1 MSRGELLLAALVIV
15 VAAAQITLR
24 SEDPN
29 GTALASVVNVIHNT
43 GGDLNQYRPLS
54 AYLAVGLQALF
65 GLSGPPFQAIR
76 FVQCL
81 LLFGLAYVYYGQLRI
96 EPRWRLVGIGLLTG
110 LVSLQ
115 LGTLGP
121 NGFSMDRFFDAIF
134 YLLAGTLVL
143 SNHDRWIPALVAIAI
158 ANRETA
164 VFMPTL
170 VLARYPLTS
179 VLHARNTTV
188 VSANASTDAAL
199 AQQDSASHRRAIVI
213 AAASWAVA
221 AIVYLAIHTYYGA
234 HPRTEDSYFGPQM
247 FLHSLSMPGQ
257 TAFFLAAVNILP
269 LLAVLVLKDA
279 DPFLQRLFWMIVP
292 LWFAVHIWAARL
304 GEGLMYLAPLALI
317 GVPLALQGLQRRL
330 APLADVVP
338 APGRSA
344 YSEATRAPVAQ
355 GAARPAPDGPSPGR
369 TVATPG

>member
-1 MSRGELLLAALVIV
+1 MAAIVIV
-15 VAAAQITLR
+15 IASAQITLR

-29 GTALASVVNVIHNT
+29 GTALASVSNVLANT

-54 AYLAVGLQALF
+54 AYLSIALQHLLNL
-65 GLSGPPFQAIR
+65 GGPPFQAIR

-81 LLFGLAYVYYGQLRI
+81 LLFSLAYVFYAQLNIQSRF
-96 EPRWRLVGIGLLTG
+96 RLVGLGLLTG

-134 YLLAGTLVL
+134 YLLAGILVL
-143 SNHDRWIPALVAIAI
+143 RNRERWIPALIAVAI

-179 VLHARNTTV
+179 LLTSRQGKRALLV
-188 VSANASTDAAL
+188 AAT
-199 AQQDSASHRRAIVI
+199 AWSI
-213 AAASWAVA
+213 AAV
-221 AIVYLAIHTYYGA
+221 VYVGIHLYYGP
-234 HPRTEDSYFGPQM
+234 HPRTEDSYWGAQM

-257 TAFFLAAVNILP
+257 TAFFLAALNLLP
-269 LLAVLVLKDA
+269 VLALLLLKDA
-279 DPFLQRLFWMIVP
+279 DAYLQRLFWMIVP

-317 GVPLALQGLQRRL
+317 GVPLVLQGLQRRL
-330 APLADVVP
+330 AATEAEVE
-338 APGRSA
+338 PGL
-344 YSEATRAPVAQ
+344 RAQARWS
-355 GAARPAPDGPSPGR
+355 AARPAPAAPAAGRPARGDPSPGR
-369 TVATPG
+369 TVARPG

>member
-1 MSRGELLLAALVIV
+1 MARRGALLLAAVVIV
-15 VAAAQITLR
+15 IAAVQITLR

-54 AYLAVGLQALF
+54 AYLAVGLQGLF
-65 GLSGPPFQAIR
+65 GLSGPPFQAMR

-81 LLFGLAYVYYGQLRI
+81 LLFGLAYVYYAQLRI

-121 NGFSMDRFFDAIF
+121 NGFSMDRFFDTIF

-143 SNHDRWIPALVAIAI
+143 SNHERWIPALVAIAI

-170 VLARYPLTS
+170 VLARYPLRS
-179 VLHARNTTV
+179 LPRKALIVG
-188 VSANASTDAAL
+188 VSA
-199 AQQDSASHRRAIVI
+199 
-213 AAASWAVA
+213 WAVA
-221 AIVYLAIHTYYGA
+221 AIVYLAIHTYYGN
-234 HPRTEDSYFGPQM
+234 HPRAEDSYFGPQM

-257 TAFFLAAVNILP
+257 IAFFLAAVNILP

-292 LWFAVHIWAARL
+292 LWFAIHIWAARL

-317 GVPLALQGLQRRL
+317 GVPLVLQGLQRRL
-330 APLADVVP
+330 GLLADVVP

-344 YSEATRAPVAQ
+344 YSEATRAPAAQ

>member
-1 MSRGELLLAALVIV
+1 VADRGALALAGVVIL
-15 VAAAQITLR
+15 VAAAQVTLR

-29 GTALASVVNVIHNT
+29 GTALASVLNVIHNT

-54 AYLAVGLQALF
+54 AYLAVGLQALL

-121 NGFSMDRFFDAIF
+121 NGFSMDRFFDTIF

-143 SNHDRWIPALVAIAI
+143 SNHERWIPALVAIAI

-170 VLARYPLTS
+170 VLAPYPLRS
-179 VLHARNTTV
+179 LPRK
-188 VSANASTDAAL
+188 
-199 AQQDSASHRRAIVI
+199 AIVV
-213 AAASWAVA
+213 AASAWAVA
-221 AIVYLAIHTYYGA
+221 AIVYLAIHAYYGS

-257 TAFFLAAVNILP
+257 TAFFLAAINILP

-279 DPFLQRLFWMIVP
+279 DPFLQRLFWMVVP
-292 LWFAVHIWAARL
+292 LWFAIHIWAARL

-317 GVPLALQGLQRRL
+317 GVPMVLQGLQRRL
-330 APLADVVP
+330 ASPADVSP
-338 APGRSA
+338 APGRA
-344 YSEATRAPVAQ
+344 ACSEATRAQAAQ